1 VFAKP
6 YQITGTAFL
15 TSRRRALL
23 ADDAGLGKSM
33 QMIAAAN
40 TIGARR
46 ILVIA
51 PAIARGSWKLQ
62 FGEWDIAARRV
73 MTYPF
78 TSQKDEIPDGPL
90 VMIVG
95 MEWLSNKA
103 RAQQLMAAIA
113 RRTPFD
119 VAFVDEAHG
128 VKSPDA
134 ARTKAVYGSKLDL
147 KNAVLSPANVTGPRW
162 IATATPTPLGHVGE
176 LYSHLRA
183 LFPDVL
189 AKLFGGKIPN
199 KFAFEDRF
207 CQIFETRFGREVIG
221 NNPETV
227 GELREALAPHIL
239 MRRKADVLTELPPI
253 LTVPLPLE
261 TGFKQVAALSEEEVD
276 AMTDAEVEAYLT
288 ALETQP
294 GSQRRHLGIAKA
306 AAVLIWIK
314 EFLDVNPDKKILVY
328 GHHKEVLA
336 ALVEGLAK
344 YQPVKVDGSVSP
356 ENKER
361 AVDLFQGEKSVRV
374 FIGQN
379 IAAGTAITLTAAE
392 TVVLV
397 EPHPSP
403 DQNYQIVSRAHRLGQ
418 RNTVTAYVAYDEAVP
433 LERRQA
439 RILRRRAEDN
449 YQMYGAETPGVLQ

>member
-51 PAIARGSWKLQ
+51 PAIARGGSWKLQ
-62 FGEWDIAARRV
+62 FGEWDITARRV

-147 KNAVLSPANVTGPRW
+147 KKRRPVPGQRHRSALDRHGNTH
-162 IATATPTPLGHVGE
+162 PLGSRRGTLLTLAGAVPG
-176 LYSHLRA
+176 RA
-183 LFPDVL
+183 
-189 AKLFGGKIPN
+189 G
-199 KFAFEDRF
+199 
-207 CQIFETRFGREVIG
+207 
-221 NNPETV
+221 
-227 GELREALAPHIL
+227 
-239 MRRKADVLTELPPI
+239 
-253 LTVPLPLE
+253 
-261 TGFKQVAALSEEEVD
+261 
-276 AMTDAEVEAYLT
+276 
-288 ALETQP
+288 
-294 GSQRRHLGIAKA
+294 
-306 AAVLIWIK
+306 
-314 EFLDVNPDKKILVY
+314 
-328 GHHKEVLA
+328 
-336 ALVEGLAK
+336 
-344 YQPVKVDGSVSP
+344 
-356 ENKER
+356 
-361 AVDLFQGEKSVRV
+361 
-374 FIGQN
+374 
-379 IAAGTAITLTAAE
+379 
-392 TVVLV
+392 
-397 EPHPSP
+397 
-403 DQNYQIVSRAHRLGQ
+403 
-418 RNTVTAYVAYDEAVP
+418 EAVWW
-433 LERRQA
+433 
-439 RILRRRAEDN
+439 
-449 YQMYGAETPGVLQ
+449 